1 MMWSSLAWS
10 DWQCKVGHICGS
22 GSLYDG
28 NHPLLRLAQEAPK
41 SWTVD
46 MTTVMLDDNGDP
58 IKDQF
63 DRKPDDPSCSKCRD
77 LTLGNAIAH
86 SLFIV
91 GQDERDVT
99 PEQKWA
105 WAAYAEQIRTD
116 KAASIDHAHGDLI
129 YRRLGKMYS
138 GLVLMRAMPLIDPNR
153 KVPEIK

>member
-1 MMWSSLAWS
+1 MRWIIVTLVYFTSFAA
-10 DWQCKVGHICGS
+10 
-22 GSLYDG
+22 
-28 NHPLLRLAQEAPK
+28 NAQDAPK

-46 MTTVMLDDNGDP
+46 MTTVLVDDNNEP

-63 DRKPDDPSCSKCRD
+63 DHKYGLDDRGQSKDIDPTCAKCRD

-91 GQDERDVT
+91 GSDEKDVT

-105 WAAYAEQIRTD
+105 WSVYAEQIRND
-116 KAASIDHAHGDLI
+116 KAASIDHVHGDLI